1 MDSAPPMAMPLEKFL
16 DKTMAGLDSGRDEI
30 AIGLGRVSILGSRLA
45 PSVLLGLVNR
55 GSPPR

>member
-1 MDSAPPMAMPLEKFL
+1 MAMPLEKFL